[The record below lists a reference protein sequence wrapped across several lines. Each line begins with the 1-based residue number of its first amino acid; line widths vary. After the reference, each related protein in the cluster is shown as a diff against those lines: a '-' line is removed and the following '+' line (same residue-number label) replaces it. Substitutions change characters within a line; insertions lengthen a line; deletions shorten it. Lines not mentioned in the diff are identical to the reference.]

1 MLCTTAQLLQSIS
14 QLCSNTNTEPLGTT
28 GTRFMNEQIPLFAT
42 KKERKN
48 IQEKDTNT
56 AKKEQIT

>member
-1 MLCTTAQLLQSIS
+1 
-14 QLCSNTNTEPLGTT
+14 
-28 GTRFMNEQIPLFAT
+28 MNEQIPLFAT